1 MAISRD
7 QALLLSGT
15 VYVCS
20 IALVILGAIYFQEP
34 LILLAGLFTFGP
46 DLLPAVGRWLNPTSS
61 PPPQQ
66 PPIIIRNQN
75 APRSPS
81 RITIEASQ
89 AQPVQVSTSL
99 ASSAAGTV
107 FYIIVVIA
115 CVTLLVINTIDFVT
129 AGDHLGKDAIKALA
143 STITGIVG
151 IISAFVGLVAKTKT
165 LAAAAQPSTTTNKR

>member
-1 MAISRD
+1 M
-7 QALLLSGT
+7 
-15 VYVCS
+15 
-20 IALVILGAIYFQEP
+20 
-34 LILLAGLFTFGP
+34 
-46 DLLPAVGRWLNPTSS
+46 
-61 PPPQQ
+61 
-66 PPIIIRNQN
+66 
-75 APRSPS
+75 
-81 RITIEASQ
+81 
-89 AQPVQVSTSL
+89 